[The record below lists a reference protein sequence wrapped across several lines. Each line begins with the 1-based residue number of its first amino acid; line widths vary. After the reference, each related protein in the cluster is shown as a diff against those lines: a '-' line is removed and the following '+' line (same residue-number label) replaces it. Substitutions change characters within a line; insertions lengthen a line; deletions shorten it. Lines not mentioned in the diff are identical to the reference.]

1 MRSFLLLSLILFA
14 NISKAQLDSLKEY
27 KFSSTDFYNGE
38 KVNLKERII
47 QESYSEIQVNLSD
60 TSNQTLTT
68 IVKGETVSYSLK
80 SGTDFRDDFNIWT
93 CKRSD
98 ANLGLKRVYYV
109 KEKRWMEFEFADGKT
124 IFFFGVKRIN

>member
-1 MRSFLLLSLILFA
+1 MKTILILTFTLLA
-14 NISKAQLDSLKEY
+14 NICNAQQDSLKEY

-38 KVNLKERII
+38 KVDIKDRSI
-47 QESYSEIQVNLSD
+47 QESYSEIHVSLSD

-68 IVKGETVSYSLK
+68 IVEGVTVTYKLK

-93 CKRSD
+93 SKNSEE
-98 ANLGLKRVYYV
+98 NHGLKRVYYV
-109 KEKRWMEFEFADGKT
+109 EEKRWMEFEFADRKT